1 MKLAQIQMHVTAD
14 KAANLRHA
22 EDLLRSVRGA
32 DMAILPEMFCCPY
45 DNACFRAYGE
55 PEGGPAY
62 QMLSRTA
69 RELNLWLVGG
79 SLPEL
84 DGDKIYN
91 TAYVFDPT
99 GTCVA
104 RHRKMHLFDID
115 VQGGQSFRESAT
127 LSPGNDITL
136 FDTPYGRIGLCICF
150 DLRFE
155 ELCRLMALEGARV
168 LLAPA
173 AFNMTTG
180 PAHWE
185 LLLRQ
190 RAVDNQCFTVGA
202 APARD
207 EAASYVAWGHS
218 LVCDPWGT
226 VLHECGSGEETA
238 VSLGI
243 HVQRLTLTNMVLC
256 CLTLSLIHI

>member
-69 RELNLWLVGG
+69 RELRLWLVGG

-127 LSPGNDITL
+127 LSPGT
-136 FDTPYGRIGLCICF
+136 TSPSSTHP
-150 DLRFE
+150 
-155 ELCRLMALEGARV
+155 MAE
-168 LLAPA
+168 
-173 AFNMTTG
+173 
-180 PAHWE
+180 
-185 LLLRQ
+185 
-190 RAVDNQCFTVGA
+190 
-202 APARD
+202 
-207 EAASYVAWGHS
+207 
-218 LVCDPWGT
+218 
-226 VLHECGSGEETA
+226 
-238 VSLGI
+238 
-243 HVQRLTLTNMVLC
+243 
-256 CLTLSLIHI
+256 

>member
-91 TAYVFDPT
+91 TAYVFDPD
-99 GTCVA
+99 GHLRGPPPENAPVRYRCAGRPVA
-104 RHRKMHLFDID
+104 
-115 VQGGQSFRESAT
+115 SASPTT

-136 FDTPYGRIGLCICF
+136 FDTPYRQN
-150 DLRFE
+150 RP
-155 ELCRLMALEGARV
+155 V
-168 LLAPA
+168 
-173 AFNMTTG
+173 
-180 PAHWE
+180 H
-185 LLLRQ
+185 LLRP
-190 RAVDNQCFTVGA
+190 AVRGA
-202 APARD
+202 VPRSCALRGRPGACWPRRP
-207 EAASYVAWGHS
+207 S
-218 LVCDPWGT
+218 T
-226 VLHECGSGEETA
+226 
-238 VSLGI
+238 
-243 HVQRLTLTNMVLC
+243 
-256 CLTLSLIHI
+256 

>member
-91 TAYVFDPT
+91 TAYVFDP
-99 GTCVA
+99 
-104 RHRKMHLFDID
+104 
-115 VQGGQSFRESAT
+115 Q
-127 LSPGNDITL
+127 
-136 FDTPYGRIGLCICF
+136 
-150 DLRFE
+150 
-155 ELCRLMALEGARV
+155 
-168 LLAPA
+168 APA
-173 AFNMTTG
+173 WPATG
-180 PAHWE
+180 KCTCSTSTC
-185 LLLRQ
+185 R
-190 RAVDNQCFTVGA
+190 
-202 APARD
+202 
-207 EAASYVAWGHS
+207 AASPSAS
-218 LVCDPWGT
+218 PPPCRRGT
-226 VLHECGSGEETA
+226 TSPSSTHPMAE
-238 VSLGI
+238 
-243 HVQRLTLTNMVLC
+243 
-256 CLTLSLIHI
+256 